1 MRLIWAVA
9 LCLAVE
15 PAFAQSYTSDQI
27 AGSLGFMMGMASLC
41 ARPTASLEAE
51 LELYIRKAGAGPL
64 EADRLRG
71 EALRG
76 SADFRPVMTGS
87 PYLHCENADREITDT
102 IAKVRRDTMR

>member
-51 LELYIRKAGAGPL
+51 LELYIRKAGAGPWKPIGC
-64 EADRLRG
+64 AARR
-71 EALRG
+71 
-76 SADFRPVMTGS
+76 SAVAPIFV
-87 PYLHCENADREITDT
+87 A
-102 IAKVRRDTMR
+102 